1 LVCELGILRKKIY
14 TTTSL
19 LRRELPDFD
28 EIWLAAAKQHAGYDD
43 MVEIETG
50 SRIPIWRG

>member
-1 LVCELGILRKKIY
+1 LVCKLGILRKKIY